1 MKNNKIVLSGKADR
15 REIHYKRF
23 INSVI
28 MRTIGCFTASILLG
42 LFLGG
47 ANMESLATL
56 IESIK
61 SDSVNFDKMAGCLL
75 IGLFASLVAIAYAYE
90 NYLKMKNSRV
100 DEEYGSSKLMTAK
113 DMPNFN
119 LQFFWNPN
127 IVKKYEPHVKTHFDN
142 DNLKVVCKNTP
153 KKKITYNECF
163 LNSQIMGQN
172 VYLSMNTKFINRN
185 LNTITI
191 GGSGQGKSF
200 SELFPN
206 ALSANSNYIFTDPS
220 GEIYQKIGRFLE
232 SQGYELKVFN
242 VDEFNLSMAYN
253 PLMYIQSESDYNIV
267 VDALVENIDTGKK
280 NSGGNDFFDKA
291 AKSLDCALIA
301 LLRELYPTER
311 ENITE
316 ERIREIRDEEDD
328 NGNYP
333 NKEKTDDEI
342 IDIAIERNKG
352 MQTLSNVMNLLRF
365 AKQEVDEQGQAFST
379 LDEMFKRLEE
389 YNPNSYAAKM
399 WKNFQVGGPKVCNE
413 VIISSAAVFGRYF
426 DNTDIKWLTRK
437 DELNLRD
444 LASEKKCALF
454 LVIPQATASYNFLC
468 SMIYS
473 QLFDITTK
481 SGKQYRDKVGGGDP
495 RLPRHLSFWLDE
507 FANIGKIPHFNELL
521 SVVRK
526 YNVSIN
532 IIVQGLA
539 QLKGLYPQNEWEIV
553 MANLD
558 TMIYLGGMEPS
569 TVKWLSEKMGKETIK
584 THSYNINSKSAGES
598 YQNLGRNLLT
608 PDEIEQ
614 MSRSGELVFISGCK
628 PIQTRKYNLKEHPN
642 YKYSGEADEANNLN
656 MNERFSDNK
665 VDAKILDFFTLT
677 DIDVEDFNFDTLKKP
692 EIGLTKRQKQM
703 QKRMQKQ
710 QQTQDQDRDQE
721 QPQNNEGVQGENTY
735 SLLGGP
741 DYESGALTDEEKEK
755 RMQELAMA
763 SERQNQNIET
773 VVKRYGLTNFELY
786 ATGSN
791 YEYESA
797 SNCTVEEFEGL
808 EAFPEVI

>member
-1 MKNNKIVLSGKADR
+1 MKKNKVVLSGKPDR
-15 REIHYKRF
+15 KEIHYKRF

-28 MRTIGCFTASILLG
+28 MRTIGCFAASILLG
-42 LFLGG
+42 FFLGG
-47 ANMESLATL
+47 ANMENTFTL
-56 IESIK
+56 IESIR
-61 SDSVNFDKMAGCLL
+61 SGTVNFDRIKGCLVVGL
-75 IGLFASLVAIAYAYE
+75 IASIIASTYAYE
-90 NYLKMKNSRV
+90 NYLKMKNTRV
-100 DEEYGSSKLMTAK
+100 GEEHGSSKLMAAK
-113 DMPNFN
+113 DLPNFN
-119 LQFFWNPN
+119 LQFLWDPN
-127 IVKKYEPHVKTHFDN
+127 IVKKHESHIKTHYDN
-142 DNLKVVCKNTP
+142 DNIKVVCNKTP
-153 KKKITYNECF
+153 KKEDTYKECF

-172 VYLSMNTKFINRN
+172 IYLSMNTKFINRN
-185 LNTITI
+185 LNSITI

-220 GEIYQKIGRFLE
+220 GEIYQKIGKFLE

-267 VDALVENIDTGKK
+267 VDALVENINTEKK
-280 NSGGNDFFDKA
+280 NNSGNDFFDKA

-301 LLRELYPTER
+301 LLRELYPAER

-316 ERIREIRDEEDD
+316 ERVREIRDEKDD
-328 NGNYP
+328 YGNYP
-333 NKEKTDDEI
+333 YKEKTDDEI

-352 MQTLSNVMNLLRF
+352 MQTLSNVMNLLHF
-365 AKQEVDEQGQAFST
+365 AKQEVDEQGQTFST
-379 LDEMFKRLEE
+379 LDNLFKKLEE
-389 YNPNSYAAKM
+389 QNPHSYAAKM
-399 WKNFQVGGPKVCNE
+399 WRDFQVGDPKVCNE
-413 VIISSAAVFGRYF
+413 VIISSAADFGRYF
-426 DNTDIKWLTRK
+426 NNPDIQWLTRK

-454 LVIPQATASYNFLC
+454 LVIPQSTASYNFLC
-468 SMIYS
+468 AMIYS
-473 QLFDITTK
+473 QLFDITEK
-481 SGKQYRDKVGGGDP
+481 AGKRYRDLIGGGDP
-495 RLPRHLSFWLDE
+495 KLPRHLSFWLDE
-507 FANIGKIPHFNELL
+507 FANIGKIPRFKELL
-521 SVVRK
+521 AVVRK
-526 YNVSIN
+526 YNISIN

-539 QLKGLYPQNEWEIV
+539 QLKGLYPQSEWEVI
-553 MANLD
+553 MACLD

-569 TVKWLSEKMGKETIK
+569 TVRWLSEKLGKETIK
-584 THSYNINSKSAGES
+584 SISQNVNSKSTGES
-598 YQNLGRNLLT
+598 YQNTGRNLLT

-614 MSRSGELVFISGCK
+614 MPRSSELIFISGCK
-628 PIQTRKYNLKEHPN
+628 PILTRKYNLTEHPN

-665 VDAKILDFFTLT
+665 VDAKVLDFFTLT

-692 EIGLTKRQKQM
+692 EFGLTKRQKQM

-710 QQTQDQDRDQE
+710 QQAQDQDQDQS
-721 QPQNNEGVQGENTY
+721 QNSEGIQDENTY
-735 SLLGGP
+735 SLLEGP

-755 RMQELAMA
+755 RVQELAMA
-763 SERQNQNIET
+763 TERQNQSIAT

-797 SNCTVEEFEGL
+797 SNYTVEEFEGL
-808 EAFPEVI
+808 ETFSEAI